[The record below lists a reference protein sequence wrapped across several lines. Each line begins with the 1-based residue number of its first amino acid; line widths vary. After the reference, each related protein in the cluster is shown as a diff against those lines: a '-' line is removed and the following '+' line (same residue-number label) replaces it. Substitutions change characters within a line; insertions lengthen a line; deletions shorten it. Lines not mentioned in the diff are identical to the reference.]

1 MYTNHGKIETPA
13 FVPVIHPV
21 KQTIPSKKIK
31 EIGFDVVITNAY
43 ITKNNY
49 GDEAIEK
56 GIHKI
61 IDYDKSIM
69 TDSGGYQVLEYGD
82 LEGRIGTMYT
92 NHGKIETPA
101 FVPVIHPVKQ
111 TIPSKKIKEIGFD
124 VVITN
129 AYITKNNYGDEAVE
143 KGIHKIIDY
152 DKSIMTDSGGYQVLE
167 YGDLEVLPSDMA
179 NFETGIL
186 TDFAIPLDK
195 PTGYG
200 LPIKKAEA
208 YVKHTLTVCK
218 QTLDDSKDN
227 GQIWIGPIQGGEH
240 FDLVAK
246 STKALIDMGFQ
257 MLALGS
263 PVEFME
269 SYEYR
274 LLAQMIVAAK
284 KQMPESVPLHLFG
297 AGHPLTIPFAIA
309 LGCDTFDSAS
319 YMLYAKKLRYIT
331 DDGTRYLSDIEIFPC
346 NCEICTKYTPDE
358 FRQLE
363 DTLKINEL
371 AIHNLYAIKLEVDKV
386 KQAIHEGRLWEYVI
400 KKARA
405 HPKLFEM
412 IEVMTENYEFLGL
425 GTPKFKERAIFLFS
439 KEDQYRPEVQSFH
452 KIVRKFKTKKK
463 KLLITKES
471 TTKPGYLSQQYLS
484 LKKKIKEFNTF
495 QVCQYN
501 PHMGL
506 IPIEISD
513 IFPAAHHESSRIN
526 YEPKEFTEFQKTWED
541 FFKKNK
547 FSEIYYDKKDEFLK
561 YFVKTLPK
569 EIKKKSF
576 E

>member
-1 MYTNHGKIETPA
+1 MFEISKTDLAGRIGSIHTNHGKIETPA
-13 FVPVIHPV
+13 YVPVIHPV

-31 EIGFDVVITNAY
+31 EIGFDLVITNAY
-43 ITKNNY
+43 ITRNGY
-49 GDEAIEK
+49 GDEAIKK
-56 GIHKI
+56 GIHNI
-61 IDYDKSIM
+61 IDFDRAIM

-82 LEGRIGTMYT
+82 
-92 NHGKIETPA
+92 
-101 FVPVIHPVKQ
+101 
-111 TIPSKKIKEIGFD
+111 
-124 VVITN
+124 
-129 AYITKNNYGDEAVE
+129 VE
-143 KGIHKIIDY
+143 V
-152 DKSIMTDSGGYQVLE
+152 SPPE
-167 YGDLEVLPSDMA
+167 MA
-179 NFETGIL
+179 SFEKGIL

-195 PTGYG
+195 PTGFG
-200 LPIKKAEA
+200 MPIKKAEA
-208 YVKHTLTVCK
+208 YVKHTLQVSK
-218 QTLDDSKDN
+218 KTLEDSEDN

-246 STKALIDMGFQ
+246 STKSLVKMGFQ

-284 KQMPESVPLHLFG
+284 KQMPHSIPLHLFG

-319 YMLYAKKLRYIT
+319 YMLYAKKHRYIT
-331 DDGTRYLSDIEIFPC
+331 DDGTRYLKDITVFPC
-346 NCEICTKYTPDE
+346 NCEICSKYTPDE
-358 FRQLE
+358 FRSLE
-363 DTLKINEL
+363 ATEKINQL
-371 AIHNLYAIKLEVDKV
+371 AIHNLHAIKLEVDKV

-425 GTPKFKERAIFLFS
+425 GTPKFKEKAIFLYN

-452 KIVRKFKTKKK
+452 KIVRKFKSKKK
-463 KLLITKES
+463 KLIVIKES
-471 TTKPGYLSQQYLS
+471 NTKPGYLSQEYKR
-484 LKKKIKEFNTF
+484 LKKKLKDFEAF

-501 PHMGL
+501 PHLGL

-513 IFPAAHHESSRIN
+513 IFPAAHHETSRIN
-526 YEPKEFTEFQKTWED
+526 YNPKEFVIFEKTWEN

-547 FSEIYYDKKDEFLK
+547 FLEIHYNKEDEFLR

-576 E
+576 G

>member
-1 MYTNHGKIETPA
+1 MCSYLFEISKTDLAGRIGTLHTNHGKVETPA
-13 FVPVIHPV
+13 YVPVIHPV
-21 KQTIPSKKIK
+21 KQTIPSKKIQ
-31 EIGFDVVITNAY
+31 EIGFDLVITNAY

-49 GDEAIEK
+49 GDEAAKK

-61 IDYDKSIM
+61 IDFDGSIM

-82 LEGRIGTMYT
+82 
-92 NHGKIETPA
+92 
-101 FVPVIHPVKQ
+101 VK
-111 TIPSKKIKEIGFD
+111 
-124 VVITN
+124 
-129 AYITKNNYGDEAVE
+129 
-143 KGIHKIIDY
+143 
-152 DKSIMTDSGGYQVLE
+152 
-167 YGDLEVLPSDMA
+167 VLPPDMA
-179 NFETGIL
+179 NFERKIL

-195 PTGYG
+195 PTGFG

-208 YVKHTLTVCK
+208 YVKQTLKVSK
-218 QTLDDSKDN
+218 QTLENSDNN

-246 STKALIDMGFQ
+246 STKSLVNMGFQ

-284 KQMPESVPLHLFG
+284 KQMPNSIPLHLFG
-297 AGHPLTIPFAIA
+297 AGHPLTIPFAVA

-319 YMLYAKKLRYIT
+319 YMLYAKQQRYIT
-331 DDGTRYLSDIEIFPC
+331 EDGTRNLADITVFPC
-346 NCEICTKYTPDE
+346 NCEICSKYTPDE
-358 FRQLE
+358 LRQLE
-363 DTLKINEL
+363 PTEKINQL

-386 KQAIHEGRLWEYVI
+386 KQAIHEGRLWEYVM

-412 IEVMTENYEFLGL
+412 IEVMTQNHEFLSI
-425 GTPKFKERAIFLFS
+425 GTPKFKEKAVFLYG
-439 KEDQYRPEVQSFH
+439 EDDQFRPEIQTYQN
-452 KIVRKFKTKKK
+452 IVRKFKSKKK
-463 KLLITKES
+463 KIIITKES
-471 TTKPGYLSQQYLS
+471 NTKPGYLSHQYIG
-484 LKKKIKEFNTF
+484 LKRKLKDFKSF

-501 PHMGL
+501 PIIGI

-513 IFPAAHHESSRIN
+513 IFPAAHHETSRIN
-526 YEPKEFTEFQKTWED
+526 FEPKEFSSFEDTWKK
-541 FFKKNK
+541 FFANNK
-547 FSEIYYDKKDEFLK
+547 FSEIHYDKEDQFLK
-561 YFVKTLPK
+561 HFVKTLPK

-576 E
+576 V

>member
-1 MYTNHGKIETPA
+1 MFEIIKTDLAGRIGIMYTNHGKIQTPA

-49 GDEAIEK
+49 GDEAIKK
-56 GIHKI
+56 GIHNI
-61 IDYDKSIM
+61 ID
-69 TDSGGYQVLEYGD
+69 
-82 LEGRIGTMYT
+82 
-92 NHGKIETPA
+92 
-101 FVPVIHPVKQ
+101 F
-111 TIPSKKIKEIGFD
+111 
-124 VVITN
+124 
-129 AYITKNNYGDEAVE
+129 
-143 KGIHKIIDY
+143 

-208 YVKHTLTVCK
+208 YVKHTLAVCK
-218 QTLDDSKDN
+218 ETLDNSKDN

-240 FDLVAK
+240 FELVAK

-274 LLAQMIVAAK
+274 LLAQMIVSAK

-309 LGCDTFDSAS
+309 LGCDSFDSAS
-319 YMLYAKKLRYIT
+319 YMLYAKQLRYIT
-331 DDGTRYLSDIEIFPC
+331 DDGTRHLLDIEIFPC
-346 NCEICTKYTPDE
+346 NCEICTKYTPNQL
-358 FRQLE
+358 RQLE

-386 KQAIHEGRLWEYVI
+386 KQAIYEGRLWEYVI

-412 IEVMTENYEFLGL
+412 IEVMTENSEFLGL
-425 GTPKFKERAIFLFS
+425 GTPKFKERAIFLYS

-452 KIVRKFKTKKK
+452 KIVRKFKSKKK

-471 TTKPGYLSQQYLS
+471 NTKPGYLSQQYLS
-484 LKKKIKEFNTF
+484 LKKKVREFETY
-495 QVCQYN
+495 QICQYN

-513 IFPAAHHESSRIN
+513 IFPAAHHETSRIK
-526 YEPKEFTEFQKTWED
+526 YDPKEFTEFQKTWED

-547 FSEIYYDKKDEFLK
+547 FSEIHYDKKDKFLG

-576 E
+576 G

>member
-1 MYTNHGKIETPA
+1 MFEISKTDLAGRIGTIETNHGKIETPA
-13 FVPVIHPV
+13 YVPVIHPV

-31 EIGFDVVITNAY
+31 EIGFDIVITNAY
-43 ITKNNY
+43 ITRNNY
-49 GDEAIEK
+49 GDKAIKK
-56 GIHKI
+56 GIHEI
-61 IDYDKSIM
+61 INYDRGIM

-82 LEGRIGTMYT
+82 
-92 NHGKIETPA
+92 
-101 FVPVIHPVKQ
+101 VPVSP
-111 TIPSKKIKEIGFD
+111 TE
-124 VVITN
+124 
-129 AYITKNNYGDEAVE
+129 
-143 KGIHKIIDY
+143 
-152 DKSIMTDSGGYQVLE
+152 
-167 YGDLEVLPSDMA
+167 MA
-179 NFETGIL
+179 NFEEGIM

-195 PTGYG
+195 PTGFG

-208 YVKHTLTVCK
+208 YVKHTLRVCK
-218 QTLDDSKDN
+218 QTLENSKDN

-246 STKALIDMGFQ
+246 STKGLIKMGYK

-284 KQMPESVPLHLFG
+284 KQIPHNIPLHLFG
-297 AGHPLTIPFAIA
+297 AGHPLTIPFAVA

-319 YMLYAKKLRYIT
+319 YMLYAKQNRYIT
-331 DDGTRYLSDIEIFPC
+331 EDGTRYLSDIAVFPC
-346 NCEICTKYTPDE
+346 NCEICSKYTPE
-358 FRQLE
+358 ELRQLE
-363 DTLKINEL
+363 STEKINEL

-412 IEVMTENYEFLGL
+412 VEVMTENAEFLKIA
-425 GTPKFKERAIFLFS
+425 TPKFKERAIFLFD

-452 KIVRKFKTKKK
+452 EIVREFKSKKK

-471 TTKPGYLSQQYLS
+471 STKPGYLSHQFVNMAKK
-484 LKKKIKEFNTF
+484 LKDFDEI
-495 QVCQYN
+495 QICQYN
-501 PHMGL
+501 PQLGL

-513 IFPAAHHESSRIN
+513 MFPAAHHETSRMN
-526 YEPKEFTEFQKTWED
+526 FDPEEFPEFGKTWHI
-541 FFKKNK
+541 FFEKNQ
-547 FSEIYYDKKDEFLK
+547 FSEIRYDKDDEFLK
-561 YFVKTLPK
+561 HFVKTLPK
-569 EIKKKSF
+569 KIKKKSF
-576 E
+576 S

>member
-1 MYTNHGKIETPA
+1 MFEISKTDLAGRIGTLHTNHGKVETPA
-13 FVPVIHPV
+13 YVPVIHPV
-21 KQTIPSKKIK
+21 KQTIPSKKIQ
-31 EIGFDVVITNAY
+31 EIGFDLVITNAY

-49 GDEAIEK
+49 GDEAAKK

-61 IDYDKSIM
+61 IDFDGSIM

-82 LEGRIGTMYT
+82 
-92 NHGKIETPA
+92 
-101 FVPVIHPVKQ
+101 VK
-111 TIPSKKIKEIGFD
+111 
-124 VVITN
+124 
-129 AYITKNNYGDEAVE
+129 
-143 KGIHKIIDY
+143 
-152 DKSIMTDSGGYQVLE
+152 
-167 YGDLEVLPSDMA
+167 VLPPDMA
-179 NFETGIL
+179 NFERKIL

-195 PTGYG
+195 PTGFG

-208 YVKHTLTVCK
+208 YVKQTLKVSK
-218 QTLDDSKDN
+218 QTLENSDNN

-246 STKALIDMGFQ
+246 STKSLVNMGFQ

-284 KQMPESVPLHLFG
+284 KQMPNSIPLHLFG
-297 AGHPLTIPFAIA
+297 AGHPLTIPFAVA

-319 YMLYAKKLRYIT
+319 YMLYAKQQRYIT
-331 DDGTRYLSDIEIFPC
+331 EDGTRNLADITVFPC
-346 NCEICTKYTPDE
+346 NCEICSKYTPDE
-358 FRQLE
+358 LRQLE
-363 DTLKINEL
+363 PTEKINQL

-386 KQAIHEGRLWEYVI
+386 KQAIHEGRLWEYVM

-412 IEVMTENYEFLGL
+412 IEVMTQNHEFLSI
-425 GTPKFKERAIFLFS
+425 GTPKFKEKAVFLYG
-439 KEDQYRPEVQSFH
+439 EDDQFRPEIQTYQN
-452 KIVRKFKTKKK
+452 IVRKFKSKKK
-463 KLLITKES
+463 KIIITKES
-471 TTKPGYLSQQYLS
+471 NTKPGYLSHQYIG
-484 LKKKIKEFNTF
+484 LKRKLKDFKSF

-501 PHMGL
+501 PIIGI

-513 IFPAAHHESSRIN
+513 IFPAAHHETSRIN
-526 YEPKEFTEFQKTWED
+526 FEPKEFSSFEDTWKK
-541 FFKKNK
+541 FFANNK
-547 FSEIYYDKKDEFLK
+547 FSEIHYDKEDQFLK
-561 YFVKTLPK
+561 HFVKTLPK

-576 E
+576 V

>member
-1 MYTNHGKIETPA
+1 MKIYLFEISKTDLAGRIGTIETNHGKIETPA
-13 FVPVIHPV
+13 YVPVIHPV
-21 KQTIPSKKIK
+21 KQTISSKKIK
-31 EIGFDVVITNAY
+31 DIGFDLVITNAY
-43 ITKNNY
+43 ITRNNY
-49 GDEAIEK
+49 GDKAIKK

-61 IDYDKSIM
+61 IDFDRAIM

-82 LEGRIGTMYT
+82 
-92 NHGKIETPA
+92 
-101 FVPVIHPVKQ
+101 VPVSP
-111 TIPSKKIKEIGFD
+111 TE
-124 VVITN
+124 
-129 AYITKNNYGDEAVE
+129 
-143 KGIHKIIDY
+143 
-152 DKSIMTDSGGYQVLE
+152 
-167 YGDLEVLPSDMA
+167 MA
-179 NFETGIL
+179 NFEQGIM

-195 PTGYG
+195 PTGFG
-200 LPIKKAEA
+200 LTIKKAET
-208 YVKHTLTVCK
+208 YVRHTLKVCK
-218 QTLDDSKDN
+218 QTIEDSKDN

-246 STKALIDMGFQ
+246 STKGLIKMGYK

-284 KQMPESVPLHLFG
+284 KQIPHNIPLHLFG
-297 AGHPLTIPFAIA
+297 AGHPLTIPFSVA

-319 YMLYAKKLRYIT
+319 YMLYAKQNRYIT
-331 DDGTRYLSDIEIFPC
+331 EDGTRYLADIVVFPC
-346 NCEICTKYTPDE
+346 NCEVCSKYTPDE
-358 FRQLE
+358 LRQLE
-363 DTLKINEL
+363 SNEKINQL

-386 KQAIHEGRLWEYVI
+386 KQAIQEGRLWEYVI

-412 IEVMTENYEFLGL
+412 VEVMTENAEFLKIA
-425 GTPKFKERAIFLFS
+425 TPKYKERAIFLFD

-452 KIVRKFKTKKK
+452 ETVRKFKSKKK

-471 TTKPGYLSQQYLS
+471 STKPGYLSQQFVNLA
-484 LKKKIKEFNTF
+484 KKFKDFDEI

-501 PHMGL
+501 PHLGL

-513 IFPAAHHESSRIN
+513 VFPAAHHETSRMN
-526 YEPKEFTEFQKTWED
+526 FDPKEFLEFGKTWEA
-541 FFKKNK
+541 FFENNQ
-547 FSEIYYDKKDEFLK
+547 FLEIYYDKEDEFLK

-569 EIKKKSF
+569 KIKKKSF
-576 E
+576 L